1 MNRCLVSC
9 LSALA
14 LPVALSLSA
23 CNARVV
29 APGEPAEADG
39 QGGSDPE
46 EGNGDPE
53 ERNGDPEEGDGD
65 VCSAMRDEAPLDPA
79 SDGAVVKIVL
89 TNERDVPVYYPVWD
103 NAYWYGCSGASW
115 RLDGKSIPGYAPPAC
130 EGLFV
135 GEPGLPDCLSGYQ
148 RLDAGA
154 TVEFD
159 WDRLAVE
166 TVPVIQECVN
176 TVEGPFATC
185 SRAHLVED
193 GPHELAV
200 EIGLDLDEN
209 SWFPTSYL
217 PVIVVPFTMPT
228 ATVSVVVKP

>member
-1 MNRCLVSC
+1 MNRFLVSC

-14 LPVALSLSA
+14 LPVVLLLSA
-23 CNARVV
+23 CGARVV
-29 APGEPAEADG
+29 EPGEPGETDG

-46 EGNGDPE
+46 GSDPE
-53 ERNGDPEEGDGD
+53 EPSGDA
-65 VCSAMRDEAPLDPA
+65 CSAMRDEAPLDPA

-115 RLDGKSIPGYAPPAC
+115 LLDGNSIPGYTPPAC

-135 GEPGLPDCLSGYQ
+135 GEPGLPNCLSGYE

-176 TVEGPFATC
+176 TVDGPFTTC
-185 SRAHLVED
+185 SHAHLVED

-200 EIGLDLDEN
+200 EIGLDRDEN
-209 SWFPTSYL
+209 SGFPTSYL
-217 PVIVVPFTMPT
+217 PIIVVPFTMPT
-228 ATVSVVVKP
+228 ATVSIVVEP